1 MSLRKSSLTA
11 KEHTLA
17 ICARLFLEQG
27 YRGTTIKQIT
37 TEAGIS
43 NSSFQNF
50 FRNKEGVLAELVQ
63 IAFRGQFDAARDL
76 AGTELPKHFIYAVET
91 SVQLVMTERNEHL
104 RELYIAAYTQP
115 ETVEYIYENMARE
128 LKAIFGDRFPGYT
141 EQDFYELAIGSGGLM
156 CGYMAKPSSIHFPLE
171 RKIERFLTSSMRV
184 YRVGEEE
191 LERVLTFVNNL
202 DIESFAANVLEQ
214 LLTRVSK
221 WFSTGGMAEQAG

>member
-1 MSLRKSSLTA
+1 MRAAVSGAGLPGNNYQADNNGGR
-11 KEHTLA
+11 H
-17 ICARLFLEQG
+17 
-27 YRGTTIKQIT
+27 IKQQLP
-37 TEAGIS
+37 ELLPQQGGRSGRAGADS
-43 NSSFQNF
+43 LQ
-50 FRNKEGVLAELVQ
+50 
-63 IAFRGQFDAARDL
+63 GQFDAARDL

-115 ETVEYIYENMARE
+115 ETVEYIYENMARK

-191 LERVLTFVNNL
+191 LERVLTFVKNL